1 VGGDTK
7 EPKTLSEL
15 SDLQEWM
22 AGLLR
27 RRTGLPKDAAMV
39 EAAARHVAGSAR
51 VSPVEQ
57 LEIYREQFWL
67 RHTASL
73 LEDFPGLSGILG
85 QEDWERLSESYLA
98 EVTPTAWSLRDLGKD
113 LPGHVERAAWLPHH
127 ELCVDMAR
135 LEWAYVELFDAAGAP
150 PLDAAKL
157 AAIPEE
163 AWATARIVLAPA
175 VALLRVAYPVGEL
188 RRKLRE
194 STATGTA
201 VPIPERDPAALVL
214 YRGADLRLYDTR
226 VSDAAFAVLGELSR
240 GVPLVPACERAA
252 SHVPDAA
259 EEIEER
265 TGEWFL
271 DWGRRGWVVDVEI

>member
-1 VGGDTK
+1 
-7 EPKTLSEL
+7 LSEL

-27 RRTGLPKDAAMV
+27 RRTALPKDEALV
-39 EAAARHVAGSAR
+39 ELAARRVAGSPT

-85 QEDWERLSESYLA
+85 QEDWERLSEGYLA
-98 EVTPTAWSLRDLGKD
+98 EAAPTSWSLRDLGKA
-113 LPGHVERAAWLPHH
+113 LPAYVERARWLPHH

-135 LEWAYVELFDAAGAP
+135 LEWAYVELFDAADAP

-157 AAIPEE
+157 AAVPEE

-194 STATGTA
+194 SSGTDDA
-201 VPIPERDPAALVL
+201 VPIPERQPAALVL
-214 YRGADLRLYDTR
+214 YRGADLRLYNAR
-226 VSDAAFAVLGELSR
+226 VGGAAFAVLEELAR

-252 SHVPDAA
+252 ERVPGGAA
-259 EEIEER
+259 EIEEH